1 MHFSAGIY
9 TKEFWNIPEEKHFTP
24 LTILILFMKSFVN
37 SFVNIAL
44 TFFDSSFNLF
54 LFKSV
59 LSSTFAISLL
69 LATFSSS
76 NLAVIFSHV
85 NLLNFGVVI
94 HLSWWWSVVI
104 LFLTSIIFVL

>member
-1 MHFSAGIY
+1 MGIN
-9 TKEFWNIPEEKHFTP
+9 TKQFWNIPEEKYFAP
-24 LTILILFMKSFVN
+24 LRILNLSIKSFVN
-37 SFVNIAL
+37 PSVDIAL

-76 NLAVIFSHV
+76 NLAVIFSPV